1 MKVLRNRV
9 KRSVQQGPE
18 SGKRVY
24 TAKIEVK
31 FNYANNR
38 VQECLQEVKQKLE
51 EAKFVQIHGKTK
63 ELVLQSSYKN
73 TS

>member
-1 MKVLRNRV
+1 MTDRDEKERSEKKELRKCEKRCVKVSRYNRV
-9 KRSVQQGPE
+9 KRSVQQGGPE

-38 VQECLQEVKQKLE
+38 VQECLE
-51 EAKFVQIHGKTK
+51 TK
-63 ELVLQSSYKN
+63 A
-73 TS
+73 